1 MICQLTNLKKVASLL
16 LATFVSFLSF
26 SQEAE
31 NIFHK
36 EYSKL
41 SFVFQPSILKKSDA
55 WNRDG
60 STYPSMKFT
69 NDFSYQFGVYYNFAQ
84 SGNFNF
90 KTGVIAKEFIPKFDL
105 NISDTDIGNGQE
117 NLLTQYDPYN
127 QFIISIPL
135 KTEYYFRI
143 NKKVNLTLG
152 AGLCLNLITGMN
164 ETLVTSVSVGDT
176 DGNFTDVFFA
186 KSDGQNSINF
196 SSEFSIGTQYKTKFA
211 LFDLSLFINN
221 SIAPDYVSGQ
231 YQISNLENSSDKIGD
246 YIIRNN
252 FYGLSLNIAPKKGW
266 LKK

>member
-1 MICQLTNLKKVASLL
+1 
-16 LATFVSFLSF
+16 
-26 SQEAE
+26 
-31 NIFHK
+31 
-36 EYSKL
+36 
-41 SFVFQPSILKKSDA
+41 
-55 WNRDG
+55 
-60 STYPSMKFT
+60 
-69 NDFSYQFGVYYNFAQ
+69 
-84 SGNFNF
+84 
-90 KTGVIAKEFIPKFDL
+90 
-105 NISDTDIGNGQE
+105 
-117 NLLTQYDPYN
+117 
-127 QFIISIPL
+127 
-135 KTEYYFRI
+135 
-143 NKKVNLTLG
+143 
-152 AGLCLNLITGMN
+152 MN